1 MSYQFDYYIYR
12 VEHGLGAV
20 GQRAVDQRAG
30 ELAAAL
36 VDLRN
41 LALRTFRRGP
51 GAVRALARSGHPS
64 REIAVTVAAAAE
76 R

>member
-20 GQRAVDQRAG
+20 GQRAADQRAG

-51 GAVRALARSGHPS
+51 VRSGRWPG
-64 REIAVTVAAAAE
+64 RVIRAE
-76 R
+76 KSP